1 MEFGEMDF
9 RYWDVFPKKIRVTRS
24 WWSMSIP
31 LSIRG
36 NPKGELQ
43 YESVN
48 SDIAWVDW
56 EGRVQLGWSVG
67 ATVIIVYDSL
77 SRDSVRYI
85 QVEVIEE
92 SGSGYGIPS

>member
-1 MEFGEMDF
+1 MDF
-9 RYWDVFPKKIRVTRS
+9 RYWMYFQNRS
-24 WWSMSIP
+24 GSPAVGGPCRSP
-31 LSIRG
+31 SIRR
-36 NPKGELQ
+36 NPRANC
-43 YESVN
+43 STAVN

-67 ATVIIVYDSL
+67 ATVIMVYDSP

-92 SGSGYGIPS
+92 NGGGYGIPS